1 MWDVLLV
8 ALGAGSVPGGAPRW
22 RGHCATGRLGAR
34 CGAAALWQEAR
45 RALVLCS
52 LLCLG
57 AVPPNT
63 LPAQPG
69 AVLVLPAQVMLLPGG
84 AALRGLRWSLAADLG
99 IG

>member
-8 ALGAGSVPGGAPRW
+8 SLGAGPVPGGAPRW
-22 RGHCATGRLGAR
+22 GHCAMGRLGAR

-57 AVPPNT
+57 AVLPNM

-69 AVLVLPAQVMLLPGG
+69 AVLALPAQVCWSQ
-84 AALRGLRWSLAADLG
+84 AARR
-99 IG
+99 